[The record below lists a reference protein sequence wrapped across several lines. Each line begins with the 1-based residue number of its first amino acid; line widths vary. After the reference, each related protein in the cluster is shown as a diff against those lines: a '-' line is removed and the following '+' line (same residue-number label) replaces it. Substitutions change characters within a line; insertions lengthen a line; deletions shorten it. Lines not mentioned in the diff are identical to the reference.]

1 MKPEDLTGI
10 PFLSCVE
17 HYFLAWLKKTED
29 IRPLFVG
36 SFAEAEAVA
45 RYFAAGGTYAAYD
58 GIERLQDLSE
68 RLGVTAH
75 CRSGSPPRG
84 DEPLALMRVNL
95 SFFTGAL
102 LPWRE
107 DHFVA
112 VERCGERFRFI
123 NQYPLSEG
131 VLTEAELKERF
142 GGVSLFFR
150 MCGAPDRRVYAAER
164 ERALERMRKT
174 PDMRGMDALE
184 GRALRDAVGVLRVSR
199 ARVLQWLSAEG
210 YGAPSSLREE
220 IDLLDALYFR
230 LEAARLRN
238 KSVRFSEAE
247 RFAALETE
255 WRRNPG

>member
-1 MKPEDLTGI
+1 MKPEDLTGL

-95 SFFTGAL
+95 SFFT
-102 LPWRE
+102 
-107 DHFVA
+107 
-112 VERCGERFRFI
+112 
-123 NQYPLSEG
+123 
-131 VLTEAELKERF
+131 EAELKERF

-150 MCGAPDRRVYAAER
+150 VCGAPDRRAYAAER

-174 PDMRGMDALE
+174 PDIRGMDALE

>member
-112 VERCGERFRFI
+112 VERCGEGFRFI

-131 VLTEAELKERF
+131 FLTEAELKERF

-150 MCGAPDRRVYAAER
+150 VCGAP
-164 ERALERMRKT
+164 
-174 PDMRGMDALE
+174 
-184 GRALRDAVGVLRVSR
+184 GR
-199 ARVLQWLSAEG
+199 
-210 YGAPSSLREE
+210 
-220 IDLLDALYFR
+220 
-230 LEAARLRN
+230 
-238 KSVRFSEAE
+238 
-247 RFAALETE
+247 
-255 WRRNPG
+255 

>member
-1 MKPEDLTGI
+1 MKPEDLTGL

-84 DEPLALMRVNL
+84 AAPLEQMRVNL

-131 VLTEAELKERF
+131 FLTEAELKERF

-150 MCGAPDRRVYAAER
+150 VCGAPDRRAYAAER

-210 YGAPSSLREE
+210 YVVPSSLREE
-220 IDLLDALYFR
+220 VDLLDALYFR

-255 WRRNPG
+255 WRRKPG

>member
-1 MKPEDLTGI
+1 MSG
-10 PFLSCVE
+10 
-17 HYFLAWLKKTED
+17 KKIVFPDRFIWGVATSAGQTE
-29 IRPLFVG
+29 G
-36 SFAEAEAVA
+36 A
-45 RYFAAGGTYAAYD
+45 
-58 GIERLQDLSE
+58 
-68 RLGVTAH
+68 
-75 CRSGSPPRG
+75 
-84 DEPLALMRVNL
+84 ALMRVNL

-112 VERCGERFRFI
+112 VERCGEGFRFI

-131 VLTEAELKERF
+131 FLTEAELKERF

-150 MCGAPDRRVYAAER
+150 VCGAPDRRAYAAER

-210 YGAPSSLREE
+210 YGAPSPLREE
-220 IDLLDALYFR
+220 VDLLDALYFL

-255 WRRNPG
+255 WRRNPR